1 MQENGASKTVTPP
14 AATSLSVL
22 QSLPLAHLSRDAEG
36 RILQVSPAWESLS
49 QRMAATVVGKDST
62 KAGIFVPSARAHAV
76 QQELAA
82 RQGGSP
88 VVYECELVRA
98 DGQRLPVQ
106 RTLMSAGVAGELF
119 EIFEDRSAAHAAQQ
133 LLQQREQEFRAVL
146 DQAPDMVIG
155 LNPQGLVDYWNPQAE
170 LVLGHAPQAAL
181 GRTLTELIVP
191 ERLRSIWR
199 ARLALYHQAG
209 DEGEKGRAGDLQAQR
224 ASGEEFAMEF
234 SMQRTPTV
242 GGWRLLFF
250 ARDVTDRRLA
260 SEKLQIT
267 ETYYRSILEFS
278 PSALMVVNGEGV
290 VRNFNSATERL
301 FGYAR
306 AQVVG
311 QPLSLL
317 IPDALPANFL
327 AQTDADSLHRE
338 RILQGCRAS
347 GHTFP
352 LALALAE
359 MPQIEPGVRLFAA
372 HMRNLEV
379 EHEYQQTLREA
390 RRLAEEA
397 NQAKS
402 DFLANMSHEIRTPMN
417 AIIGLSFLALKTDL
431 QPRQRDYLH
440 KIQQSG
446 QHLLGILND
455 ILDFSKVEAGKLEVE
470 LIPFTLDKVLENVIN
485 VIADKANSK
494 GLELICDVAA
504 NLPPTLLGDPL
515 RLGQILI
522 NYANNAIKFTE
533 SGEVA
538 IVVRLQAQLDSDL
551 LMRFEVRDTGIGLTE
566 EQIGRL
572 FQSFSQADNS
582 TTRQYGGTGLGLAIS
597 KKLSHLMGGDVGVTS
612 VPNQGST
619 FWFTARLGISPVS
632 HPAIKPAVDV
642 RGRRVLVVDD
652 NDNAAHVLTEMLN
665 AMHFDC
671 TAVNSGPAAI
681 AAVREAAAQGPA
693 FDVVLLDWQMPHMD
707 GIETAQR
714 IQALPLP
721 AQPQMA
727 MVSAF
732 GRDDVR
738 RSALAVG
745 ISDTMSKP
753 VTASVLFNTMM
764 NVLGRQNTVTR
775 ISTTPERATSAQQAL
790 DAKRGA
796 RILLVDDNELNQQVG
811 CELLQDAGFVVDVAE
826 DGQIAV
832 EMVQRSLRPATSPG
846 TNEPQPYDLVLMDM
860 QMPIMDGVTATQ
872 LLRKDP
878 RLQQLPILAMTANAR
893 PEDRQ
898 HCLAAGM
905 QDFVAK
911 PIDPDGLW
919 RTLAQWLPQRQ
930 QPTASTAPAP
940 ATASARTD
948 QAPPAPTSLPDIA
961 GLNTALGLQRV
972 MGNQPLYWRL
982 LGKFF
987 SGQKD
992 VATRIAQAMAANDR
1006 ATAERLAHTLKG
1018 VAGQIGASAVQ
1029 EAADALESAL
1039 HDGRDLATLTPLQE
1053 KVASHLTP
1061 LLHALQ
1067 QAVASP
1073 PPPQTG
1079 TTATNEISPEQL
1091 QHIYQQLQ
1099 TLLADDDA
1107 QVVDL
1112 LNQHAAALQQG
1123 LGPAYEAI
1131 HQAVSD
1137 YDFGVALDA
1146 LRSAMADV

>member
-1 MQENGASKTVTPP
+1 
-14 AATSLSVL
+14 L

-36 RILQVSPAWESLS
+36 RIVQVSSAWEALC
-49 QRMAATVVGKDST
+49 QRMAATVLGKDST
-62 KAGIFVPSARAHAV
+62 KAGIFVPSARALAV
-76 QQELAA
+76 QQEQAA
-82 RQGGSP
+82 RQNTSP
-88 VVYECELVRA
+88 VVYDCELVRA
-98 DGQRLPVQ
+98 DGQRLAVQ
-106 RTLMSAGVAGELF
+106 RTLMSAGDAGELF
-119 EIFEDRSAAHAAQQ
+119 EIIEDRSAAHAAQQ
-133 LLQQREQEFRAVL
+133 LLQQREQEFRQVL

-155 LNPQGLVDYWNPQAE
+155 INPMGAVDYWNPQAE
-170 LVLGHAPQAAL
+170 MVLGYSAATAL

-191 ERLRSIWR
+191 ERMRSIWR

-209 DEGEKGRAGDLQAQR
+209 DEGEKGRAGDMQAQR
-224 ASGEEFAMEF
+224 ASGEEFALEF
-234 SMQRTPTV
+234 SMQRTPAV

-250 ARDVTDRRLA
+250 ARDVTDRRQA
-260 SEKLQIT
+260 SERLQIT

-278 PSALMVVNGEGV
+278 PSALLVVNDQGL
-290 VRNFNSATERL
+290 VRNLNNATERL

-311 QPLSLL
+311 QPLAQL
-317 IPDALPANFL
+317 IPGVLLAEFL
-327 AQTDADSLHRE
+327 TQADSSGNVHGVE
-338 RILQGCRAS
+338 RVIQGRRGS

-359 MPQIEPGVRLFAA
+359 MPQIEPGVRLFAV

-379 EHEYQQTLREA
+379 EHEYQQTLRDA

-431 QPRQRDYLH
+431 HPRQRDYLN

-494 GLELICDVAA
+494 ELELICDVPA
-504 NLPPTLLGDPL
+504 NLPHTLLGDPL

-522 NYANNAIKFTE
+522 NYANNAIKFTD

-538 IVVRLQAQLDSDL
+538 IVVRVQEQLGSEL
-551 LMRFEVRDTGIGLTE
+551 LLRFEVRDTGIGLTE
-566 EQIGRL
+566 AQIGRL
-572 FQSFSQADNS
+572 FQSFNQADNS
-582 TTRQYGGTGLGLAIS
+582 TTRQFGGTGLGLAIS
-597 KKLSHLMGGDVGVTS
+597 KKLSHLMGGDVGVSS
-612 VPNQGST
+612 VPEQGST
-619 FWFTARLGISPVS
+619 FWFTARLGLSPVS
-632 HPAIKPAVDV
+632 QPVIKPTLDV

-652 NDNAAHVLTEMLN
+652 NDTAAQVLTEMLN
-665 AMHFDC
+665 AMHFES

-681 AAVREAAAQGPA
+681 AAVREAAAQGQS

-707 GIETAQR
+707 GIETALR
-714 IQALPLP
+714 IQSLPLQ

-732 GRDDVR
+732 GRDDMR

-745 ISDTMSKP
+745 IAETMGKP

-764 NVLGRQNTVTR
+764 SLMGRQNTVTR
-775 ISTTPERATSAQQAL
+775 IQTTPERATSAQQAL
-790 DAKRGA
+790 DSVRGA

-811 CELLQDAGFVVDVAE
+811 RELLQEAGFTVDVAD
-826 DGQIAV
+826 DGQVAV
-832 EMVQRSLRPATSPG
+832 DMVRRSFQAQNTHGLAA
-846 TNEPQPYDLVLMDM
+846 YDMVLMDM
-860 QMPIMDGVTATQ
+860 QMPVMDGVTATQ
-872 LLRKDP
+872 LLRQDTQ
-878 RLQQLPILAMTANAR
+878 LQDLPILAMTANAR

-898 HCLAAGM
+898 RCLAAGM

-911 PIDPDGLW
+911 PIDPESLW
-919 RTLAQWLPQRQ
+919 RTLAQWLPAR
-930 QPTASTAPAP
+930 TAPALVT
-940 ATASARTD
+940 ATTPPVPSAASS
-948 QAPPAPTSLPDIA
+948 PTKLPNIA

-972 MGNQPLYWRL
+972 MGNPALYLRL
-982 LGKFF
+982 LHRFL
-987 SGQKD
+987 SGQSD
-992 VATRIAQAMAANDR
+992 VPERVAQALAANDR

-1018 VAGQIGASAVQ
+1018 VAGQIGATAAQ
-1029 EAADALESAL
+1029 EAADALEAALHSGSPASAL
-1039 HDGRDLATLTPLQE
+1039 APLQE
-1053 KVASHLTP
+1053 KVASCLTP
-1061 LLHALQ
+1061 LINGLHQALATHTT
-1067 QAVASP
+1067 QATESAE
-1073 PPPQTG
+1073 G
-1079 TTATNEISPEQL
+1079 ANTATSSLAAALPPEQL
-1091 QHIYQQLQ
+1091 QQLYQQLQ

-1112 LNQHAAALQQG
+1112 LNQHAGALQQG
-1123 LGPAYEAI
+1123 LGPAYGTI
-1131 HQAVSD
+1131 HRAVSD
-1137 YDFGVALDA
+1137 YDFGVALEA
-1146 LRSAMADV
+1146 LRSAMADA

>member
-1 MQENGASKTVTPP
+1 M
-14 AATSLSVL
+14 
-22 QSLPLAHLSRDAEG
+22 H
-36 RILQVSPAWESLS
+36 VSPAWEALS
-49 QRMAATVVGKDST
+49 QRMAATVLGKDST
-62 KAGIFVPSARAHAV
+62 EAGIFVPSARALAV
-76 QQELAA
+76 QQEQAA
-82 RQGGSP
+82 RQSSSP
-88 VVYECELVRA
+88 VVYDCELVRA

-106 RTLMSAGVAGELF
+106 RTLMSAGSAGELF
-119 EIFEDRSAAHAAQQ
+119 EIIEDHSAAHVAQQ
-133 LLQQREQEFRAVL
+133 RLQQREQEFREVL

-155 LNPQGLVDYWNPQAE
+155 LNTQGLVDYWNPQAT
-170 LVLGHAPQAAL
+170 LVLGYTAEAAQ

-191 ERLRSIWR
+191 ERMRSIWR

-209 DEGEKGRAGDLQAQR
+209 DEGEKGRSGDMQAQR
-224 ASGEEFAMEF
+224 ASGEEFFLEF

-250 ARDVTDRRLA
+250 ARDVTDRRQA
-260 SEKLQIT
+260 AEKLQLT

-278 PSALMVVNGEGV
+278 PSALLVVTGDGL
-290 VRNFNSATERL
+290 VRNFNGATERL
-301 FGYAR
+301 FGYVR
-306 AQVVG
+306 AQVIG
-311 QPLSLL
+311 QPLTML
-317 IPDALPANFL
+317 IPGALPENL
-327 AQTDADSLHRE
+327 LDPNNTSLNGVE
-338 RILQGCRAS
+338 RVLQGQRGN

-372 HMRNLEV
+372 HMRNLEA
-379 EHEYQQTLREA
+379 EHEYQQTLRDA

-431 QPRQRDYLH
+431 QPRQRDYLN

-470 LIPFTLDKVLENVIN
+470 LIPFTLDKVLENVVN
-485 VIADKANSK
+485 VIADKANIK

-504 NLPPTLLGDPL
+504 NLPTTLLGDPL

-533 SGEVA
+533 SGEVV
-538 IVVRLQAQLDSDL
+538 IVVRLQEQLGQEL
-551 LMRFEVRDTGIGLTE
+551 LMRFEVRDTGIGLTA
-566 EQIGRL
+566 EQMGRL

-597 KKLSHLMGGDVGVTS
+597 KKLSQLMGGDVGVSS
-612 VPNQGST
+612 VPGQGST
-619 FWFTARLGISPVS
+619 FWFTARLGLSPVS
-632 HPAIKPAVDV
+632 PPVVKPAIDV

-665 AMHFDC
+665 AMHFAAK
-671 TAVNSGPAAI
+671 AVHSGPAAI
-681 AAVREAAAQGPA
+681 AAVREAAADGHA

-714 IQALPLP
+714 IQALPLQM
-721 AQPQMA
+721 QPQMA
-727 MVSAF
+727 VVSAY

-738 RSALAVG
+738 RSALSVG

-775 ISTTPERATSAQQAL
+775 ITTSPERNASAQQAL
-790 DAKRGA
+790 APVRGA

-811 CELLQDAGFVVDVAE
+811 RELLQEAGFVVDVAD

-832 EMVQRSLRPATSPG
+832 DMVRRSLLAPSATAAP
-846 TNEPQPYDLVLMDM
+846 TTTDYDLVLMDM
-860 QMPIMDGVTATQ
+860 QMPVMDGITATQ
-872 LLRKDP
+872 LLRQDV

-898 HCLAAGM
+898 RCLAAGM

-911 PIDPDGLW
+911 PIDPDSLW
-919 RTLAQWLPQRQ
+919 RTLAQWLPERRSQ
-930 QPTASTAPAP
+930 AAA
-940 ATASARTD
+940 ASAIPIAGD
-948 QAPPAPTSLPDIA
+948 PMDPMPAAPRGLPRIP
-961 GLNTALGLQRV
+961 GLNTTLGLQRV
-972 MGNQPLYWRL
+972 MGNQPLYQRL
-982 LGKFF
+982 LHQFL
-987 SGQKD
+987 SGQND
-992 VATRIAQAMAANDR
+992 VPARIAQALAANDR
-1006 ATAERLAHTLKG
+1006 ATAERLAHTLRG
-1018 VAGQIGASAVQ
+1018 VSGQIGASGVQ
-1029 EAADALESAL
+1029 EAANVLENAIHRGHDLGAL
-1039 HDGRDLATLTPLQE
+1039 TLLQE
-1053 KVASHLTP
+1053 KLNGHLTP
-1061 LLHALQ
+1061 LVEALHQALTSDN
-1067 QAVASP
+1067 AEVA
-1073 PPPQTG
+1073 
-1079 TTATNEISPEQL
+1079 TAAAEAAIAASERTLPPEQL
-1091 QHIYQQLQ
+1091 QQLYQQLQ
-1099 TLLADDDA
+1099 ALLADDDA

-1112 LNQHAAALQQG
+1112 LNQHAATLQQG
-1123 LGPAYEAI
+1123 LGPAYNTI
-1131 HQAVSD
+1131 HRAVSN
-1137 YDFGVALDA
+1137 YDFNVALDT
-1146 LRSAMADV
+1146 LRSAMSDVA